1 MTTNDVGVLFFA
13 GHGGKDAD
21 GSFYLFPVNVEPDDL
36 LATGVP
42 GDQVKKTLAGIP
54 GKFLV
59 MLDAC
64 HSGAVD
70 GERQRSA
77 GSLTDELVRDL
88 ANDDFGI
95 LVMCSSM
102 GRECSMESASVKHG
116 FFTEAIVEGL
126 QGKAERSKDGAIF
139 TCNLYAYVTERV
151 KELSD
156 GEQHPVAL
164 MPGTMRSFP
173 LSKP

>member
-1 MTTNDVGVLFFA
+1 MD
-13 GHGGKDAD
+13 
-21 GSFYLFPVNVEPDDL
+21 PDDL

-64 HSGAVD
+64 HSGAVG
-70 GERQRSA
+70 GERRRGSGSA
-77 GSLTDELVRDL
+77 TDELVRDL
-88 ANDDFGI
+88 ATDDFGI

-102 GRECSMESASVKHG
+102 GREFSLESAKVRHG
-116 FFTEAIVEGL
+116 FFTLAIVEGL
-126 QGKAERSKDGAIF
+126 EGKAEKSKEGAIF

-151 KELSD
+151 KELSS

-173 LSKP
+173 LTKP